1 MEGKIELSVAQAR
14 ALKKLSRQNQSILEL
29 GEQKK
34 TLDIL
39 VKKGFAINGNGLFSA
54 DYQLK
59 PKKNKFS
66 VLCADCGEKEAE
78 TGESLCFICAGR
90 VSKNLSH
97 PEPKTGK

>member
-1 MEGKIELSVAQAR
+1 MEGNIKLSVAQKR
-14 ALKKLSRQNQSILEL
+14 ALEKLSHQYQSILEL

-39 VKKGFAINGNGLFSA
+39 VKKGLAINGKGLYSA
-54 DYQLK
+54 DYKLK
-59 PKKNKFS
+59 SEKNELF

-97 PEPKTGK
+97 P